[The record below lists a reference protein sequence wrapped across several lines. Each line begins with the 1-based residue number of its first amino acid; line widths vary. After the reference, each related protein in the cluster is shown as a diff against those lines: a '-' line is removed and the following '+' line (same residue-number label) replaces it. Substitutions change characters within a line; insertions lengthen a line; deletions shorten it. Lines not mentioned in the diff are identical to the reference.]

1 MRRRESLAANLTK
14 AFIDVV
20 TVNNLGQLGS
30 IDPELFE
37 EKNDSK
43 SRCQGLSDTVLIIV

>member
-20 TVNNLGQLGS
+20 TVNNLGQLDS

-37 EKNDSK
+37 EKK
-43 SRCQGLSDTVLIIV
+43 SQNHVVKNYLIEF